1 MEKIK
6 IKIHPTFI
14 IFACLLIYFNK
25 FGLFANYL
33 FVMFIHEFAHAV
45 AAKRLGYKI
54 NYIKL
59 IPFGICLDINSY
71 ELMPKDEIKIALA
84 GPITNFVLAF
94 FMLALWWIFPAS
106 YNHTY
111 LFCYANFITGV
122 FNIVPAFPL
131 DGGRVLLS
139 LLKLNTNSP
148 AKAIKLCKVINIL
161 VAVCLLIMFVFS
173 IFYQINLTYLFVIFC
188 VLSGVFDK
196 NKKEQYSFIKYSTK
210 KKIGKI
216 LKVKTLCVY
225 QEEPLFKICK
235 HIDNFSYLKLLVF
248 DAQKNVVGE
257 LTESEVLNY
266 LESMSATTPF
276 KFVLKYKKSV

>member
-25 FGLFANYL
+25 FVLFANYL
-33 FVMFIHEFAHAV
+33 LVMFIHEFAHALI
-45 AAKRLGYKI
+45 AKRLGYKI

-84 GPITNFVLAF
+84 GPIANFILAF
-94 FMLALWWIFPAS
+94 FMLALWWIYPAS
-106 YNHTY
+106 YNYTY
-111 LFCYANFITGV
+111 LFCYANFITAT
-122 FNIVPAFPL
+122 FNLVPAFPL

-139 LLKLNTNSP
+139 MLKLNTNSP
-148 AKAIKLCKVINIL
+148 SKAIKFCKIINII
-161 VAVCLLIMFVFS
+161 VAICLFVMFIVS
-173 IFYQINLTYLFVIFC
+173 IFYQVNFTYLFVIFC

-216 LKVKTLCVY
+216 LKVKTLSVY

-235 HIDNFSYLKLLVF
+235 HIDNFSYLKLLII

-257 LTESEVLNY
+257 LTENEVLNY
-266 LESMSATTPF
+266 LENMSATTPF
-276 KFVLKYKKSV
+276 KFVLKYKKGV